1 MISPLIKN
9 QKGFTLIELL
19 AAVTILAIIITPMF
33 GLFSETFKNNR
44 VAKEK
49 TEAVALA
56 QGKIEELKT
65 MHFNELSSMIGN
77 PHEELPIEGNSIF
90 NRITEVLLE
99 DPGLLHIKVTVYWN
113 GGEVSFSTLKGD
125 TGI

>member
-1 MISPLIKN
+1 MISHLINN

-44 VAKEK
+44 AAKEK
-49 TEAVALA
+49 TEAAALA
-56 QGKIEELKT
+56 QYEIEELKT
-65 MHFNELSSMIGN
+65 MHFDELSSMIGN
-77 PHEELPIEGNSIF
+77 TKEELPIKGKPMF
-90 NRITEVLLE
+90 NRITEIFSE
-99 DPGLLHIKVTVYWN
+99 DSELIHIKVTVYWD

-125 TGI
+125 TGL